1 METILLSCPDKVT
14 AIENN
19 NFNTHNL
26 EKLLNIA
33 KVVPG
38 VNQVELH
45 PSSQEELVK
54 YYKEKGIQ
62 LVTYSPLG
70 NPDSQLLSERGI
82 YEIAERYGKRSA
94 QVLIS

>member
-1 METILLSCPDKVT
+1 METILLPCPEKVK
-14 AIENN
+14 AVEIS
-19 NFNTHNL
+19 NFSTHNL
-26 EKLLNIA
+26 EKFLNIA

-45 PSSQEELVK
+45 PSSQEDLVK
-54 YYKEKGIQ
+54 YCKEKGIQ

-82 YEIAERYGKRSA
+82 CEIAERYGKRSA